1 MTGPLDLCGELN
13 MRKVRS
19 PLERKWEFE
28 TSDGYLADAFIYVL
42 NMFHIEPEDVYIPSF
57 LDMSDIEF
65 RTTKAKRDQ
74 IECVFRRYL
83 NKTYMMFGQSITEL
97 EGGDWYAIY

>member
-1 MTGPLDLCGELN
+1 MTSPLIFGLI
-13 MRKVRS
+13 MRKIRS
-19 PLERKWEFE
+19 PLEKKWEFE
-28 TSDGYLADAFIYVL
+28 TSEGYLANIFMHVL
-42 NMFHIEPEDVYIPSF
+42 EMFHVDPEDVYIPSF

-65 RTTKAKRDQ
+65 RATKDKKDQ

-83 NKTYMMFGQSITEL
+83 DKNFILISQSLTEF

>member
-1 MTGPLDLCGELN
+1 MK
-13 MRKVRS
+13 MIRS

-28 TSDGYLADAFIYVL
+28 TSEGYLADLFLQTLKLFRIK
-42 NMFHIEPEDVYIPSF
+42 PEDIYIPSF

-65 RTTKAKRDQ
+65 RTTKAKKEQ
-74 IECVFRRYL
+74 IDYVFKRLVDKNSYDDGL
-83 NKTYMMFGQSITEL
+83 SLVEL

>member
-1 MTGPLDLCGELN
+1 MP
-13 MRKVRS
+13 RIRS
-19 PLERKWEFE
+19 PLEKKWEFE
-28 TSDGYLADAFIYVL
+28 TSEGHLADVFLHVL
-42 NMFHIEPEDVYIPSF
+42 EMFHVDPEDVYIPSY

-65 RTTKAKRDQ
+65 RTTKDKREQ

-83 NKTYMMFGQSITEL
+83 DKNYILYGQSLTEL

>member
-1 MTGPLDLCGELN
+1 
-13 MRKVRS
+13 MRRIRN

-28 TSDGYLADAFIYVL
+28 TSEGYLADAFLQVL
-42 NMFHIEPEDVYIPSF
+42 KMFNIGPENIYIPSF

-65 RTTKAKRDQ
+65 RTTKDKKEQIDYVFKRYIDK
-74 IECVFRRYL
+74 
-83 NKTYMMFGQSITEL
+83 NTYDDGLSLVEL